1 MSETLNP
8 HSHGGLAHNLARM
21 VGRDPKEKHR
31 GATPLELLF
40 DLTFVIAFGQA
51 SNQLAHSIAEDH
63 AGTGIAAFAF
73 GMFAIVWAWI
83 NFTWFASAYDT
94 DDWYYR
100 LTTMVQMIGVI
111 VLALG
116 LPAVFRSIEEG
127 GAFDNGVM
135 VAGYVIMRIAMV
147 AQWLRA
153 ARQDESRRRTAL
165 MYAGCI
171 TLAQI
176 GWIIIA
182 VLSLPLA
189 AVLIAAPV
197 LYLIELG
204 GPVLAE
210 RKSSGTPWH
219 PHHIAERYGLLA
231 IIALGEGLFGTIAAT
246 TAIIERQ
253 EWSLDAS
260 IVVVAGIGL
269 TFGLWWNYFV
279 LPSGVMLDR
288 YRERSWVWGY
298 THIVLYAA
306 IAAVG
311 AGLHV
316 AAYVIEGEAKIS
328 TLGAIVAIAAPVA
341 IYTIALFAIYS
352 FLVDELDRLHIV
364 LAVLVLV
371 VLIVAVVLAANGVSL
386 GVCLVI
392 VTLAPAV
399 IIVGYETVGHRHEA
413 EVLKREATDFDED
426 MEPMVTE

>member
-8 HSHGGLAHNLARM
+8 HTGGGLAHNLIRM
-21 VGRDPKEKHR
+21 TGRNPREKHR

-63 AGTGIAAFAF
+63 AATGIVAFAF

-94 DDWYYR
+94 DDWFYR
-100 LTTMVQMIGVI
+100 LTTMVQMIGVV

-116 LPAVFRSIEEG
+116 LPAVFTSIEEG
-127 GAFDNGVM
+127 GVFDNGVM
-135 VAGYVIMRIAMV
+135 VAGYVIMRVAMV

-153 ARQDESRRRTAL
+153 AKQDESRRRTAL
-165 MYAGCI
+165 SYVWCI
-171 TLAQI
+171 SIAQV
-176 GWIIIA
+176 GWVIIA

-189 AVLIAAPV
+189 AVLVAAPV
-197 LYLIELG
+197 LYLIEIG

-210 RKSSGTPWH
+210 RASKGTPWH

-253 EWSLDAS
+253 EWDADAT
-260 IVVVAGIGL
+260 VVVIAGIGL
-269 TFGLWWNYFV
+269 TFGMWWNYFV
-279 LPSGVMLDR
+279 LPSGVMLDQHR
-288 YRERSWVWGY
+288 GRAWVWGY
-298 THIVLYAA
+298 GHIVLYAA

-316 AAYVIEGEAKIS
+316 AAYLIEGEAVIT
-328 TLGAIVAIAAPVA
+328 TLGVVVSIAIPVA
-341 IYTIALFAIYS
+341 LFTVTLFTIYS
-352 FLVDELDRLHIV
+352 FLIGEVDRLHIV
-364 LAVLVLV
+364 LAVVVLV
-371 VLIVAVVLAANGVSL
+371 ILACAIASAASGVPLGGCLLIITV
-386 GVCLVI
+386 
-392 VTLAPAV
+392 APA
-399 IIVGYETVGHRHEA
+399 IIVVGFETIGHRHEA
-413 EVLKREATDFDED
+413 EVLKREVTDFGEESEA
-426 MEPMVTE
+426 METL